1 MPCCFRNSSAPHC
14 KACCSVC
21 MHSLLLK
28 SLLLIQ
34 HSSAPERLECFSSL
48 HFIYLLQLKA
58 GRLYSIFVR
67 LFFSVAYKLPNYLL
81 QKWVYLSTLTNSHST
96 ILFFYIFINL
106 LYCNFYSFWLKRI
119 LLNILKDIFFLY
131 CKLQYSTKN
140 FVLFLINY

>member
-67 LFFSVAYKLPNYLL
+67 LFLSVAYKLPTYFFTKTEIIYQPLL
-81 QKWVYLSTLTNSHST
+81 KGT
-96 ILFFYIFINL
+96 IIFVLRFINLQHCNFYIFLI
-106 LYCNFYSFWLKRI
+106 
-119 LLNILKDIFFLY
+119 
-131 CKLQYSTKN
+131 KN
-140 FVLFLINY
+140 VSNNYY